1 MNIIGLIRFTLYKY
15 ALYNQLTKKRHLF
28 FNARISIDACLSWKS
43 IYLIGGTMDAK
54 KVLDR
59 LYTFFVGF
67 GIFIFIGTIVELSQL
82 NHLSEEL
89 QIIPYIL
96 LPLGILLGI
105 LMLVSKSSMV
115 HKIAII
121 GMWVIAVGGI
131 IGMIVHVSG
140 NLESVFEGGQ
150 KMAFGQMLHQA
161 IGGEFP
167 LLAPGTLTIGAAMIL
182 AVEYARKA
190 LAGKK

>member
-1 MNIIGLIRFTLYKY
+1 
-15 ALYNQLTKKRHLF
+15 
-28 FNARISIDACLSWKS
+28 
-43 IYLIGGTMDAK
+43 MDAK
-54 KVLDR
+54 KVVDR
-59 LYTFFVGF
+59 LYMFFVGF

-82 NHLSEEL
+82 NHVGEEL
-89 QIIPYIL
+89 QVVPFIL

-105 LMLVSKSSMV
+105 LMLFTKNPTIQKV
-115 HKIAII
+115 AII
-121 GMWVIAVGGI
+121 GMWVVAVGGM

-150 KMAFGQMLHQA
+150 KLAFGQMIKQA
-161 IGGEFP
+161 IGGRNP

-182 AVEYARKA
+182 AVAYAKKA